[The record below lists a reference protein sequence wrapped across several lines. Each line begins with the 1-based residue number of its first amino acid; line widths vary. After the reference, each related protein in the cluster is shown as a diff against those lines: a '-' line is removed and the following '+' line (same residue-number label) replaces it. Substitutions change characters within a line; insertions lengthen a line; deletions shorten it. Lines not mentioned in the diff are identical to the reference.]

1 MQVLIG
7 PPLAG
12 LKFYYIDSCVK
23 LGKTTK
29 TEIVKCRVAMVAPCL
44 QGGPRL
50 VAHRLRWGPR
60 SDPCTEHTMNRCEPC
75 AIKQKR
81 TGAAEGLWARV
92 LSKKAPPS
100 CTSKVLPP
108 IEGVGTF
115 TGNGPP
121 AVVPRNR
128 VITVLGTCSTAKL
141 TIYLSDAF
149 LSKSL
154 RKTP

>member
-1 MQVLIG
+1 MCEFWQNN
-7 PPLAG
+7 
-12 LKFYYIDSCVK
+12 
-23 LGKTTK
+23 K
-29 TEIVKCRVAMVAPCL
+29 TEIGKCSVAMVAPCL

-60 SDPCTEHTMNRCEPC
+60 GDTCTEHTMNRCEPC

-81 TGAAEGLWARV
+81 TGAAEGPWARV
-92 LSKKAPPS
+92 LSKKTPPS

-115 TGNGPP
+115 TGNGPL

-149 LSKSL
+149 FEKSA
-154 RKTP
+154 KDAVGVIQV

>member
-1 MQVLIG
+1 M
-7 PPLAG
+7 
-12 LKFYYIDSCVK
+12 KF
-23 LGKTTK
+23 GKTTK

-60 SDPCTEHTMNRCEPC
+60 GDPCTEHTMNRCEPC

-81 TGAAEGLWARV
+81 TGAAEGPPARV
-92 LSKKAPPS
+92 LSKKTPLS

-128 VITVLGTCSTAKL
+128 VITVLGTLLYGQIDNVLVRCFCTGCWEL
-141 TIYLSDAF
+141 VP
-149 LSKSL
+149 
-154 RKTP
+154 RKRQTHVVE